1 MTRNRSKARFWTVL
15 GVINLL
21 VLAYPMNLFLDSTNQ
36 DGTMM
41 AVIVLCAAL
50 LVTGGWRHDQC
61 RLGLFNELLSGPEG
75 AQRLANSRSNF
86 DLGVEHDGTFFLPL
100 SPATTC
106 SWLT

>member
-21 VLAYPMNLFLDSTNQ
+21 VLAYPLNLFLDSTSQ

-50 LVTGGWRHDQC
+50 L
-61 RLGLFNELLSGPEG
+61 LLAVGDMISF
-75 AQRLANSRSNF
+75 ALAYSTSY
-86 DLGVEHDGTFFLPL
+86 
-100 SPATTC
+100 
-106 SWLT
+106 